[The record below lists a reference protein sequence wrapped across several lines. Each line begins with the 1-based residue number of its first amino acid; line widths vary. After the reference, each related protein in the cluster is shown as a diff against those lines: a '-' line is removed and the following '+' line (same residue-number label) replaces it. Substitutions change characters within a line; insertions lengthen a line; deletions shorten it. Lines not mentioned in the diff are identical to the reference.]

1 MSGRLCRCKN
11 LYLIIMSNMSSSP
24 SQNHAG
30 FSRSDLTGD
39 LWGGFAAMLVA
50 LPSAI
55 AFGVT
60 IFTPLG
66 GEYGARGAMAG
77 MLGAMVLGLIA
88 GLFGGTRR
96 LISAPCA
103 PAAAVLSALTIDM
116 IRHGYPVSVII
127 ASLLLV
133 TVISSL
139 VQMCFGVLRMGQL
152 INYMPYPVVCGY
164 LSGVGVIIILSQLP
178 KWLALPTGISL
189 LEGMQHPSLW
199 QPANS
204 LIGAATA
211 ATMIVSARRKGGVP
225 SVIYGLV
232 AGFVTYWI
240 LALTVW
246 PELRHLGQNPFVIGS
261 LQISLSDIGMGVQ
274 GLGTLFSTSGYL
286 QEQIPWNSIL
296 MTALTLS
303 VLLSIDTLKTCIAL
317 DSITG
322 ARYNPN
328 RELIG
333 QGLGN
338 LLTGLLGGTPG
349 AGTIG
354 PSLVNHASGG
364 LSALSSVFQALWSLL
379 AVVLL
384 SSVIAWVPIAALA
397 AVLVVVGFSM
407 IDWKALR
414 LLKSRDTL
422 VDFSVIA
429 LVVIVANTI
438 SLIAASGLGI
448 VLSVLLFMREQI
460 HTSTIRRRMTG
471 QEVFSKRARQ
481 HDEHD
486 ILVQRGQETLIVELQ
501 GSLFFGTTSQL
512 FDEISQDIVGRR
524 TVLLDFMYV
533 QSLDYTA
540 GHMIERLGTELAK
553 HNATLVLSHLPDQLP
568 NGRDLHAYIDHLGIS
583 QHPSTRLFKHFN
595 DALEWIEDRIL
606 SEEGLSPD
614 KGDKLSLADF
624 PLFKE
629 LQAED
634 LAALQ
639 AVVQK
644 QFFKQG
650 ETIFAIGTLGH
661 ELVLIR
667 SGEVRMLLPG
677 NGDGKLLLATLGA
690 GHVFGEMSFLDGV
703 PHAVGVVAGRDTHV
717 LTLDRMAFKQAL
729 IDRPAATAVIMR
741 ELARAISRRLR
752 RSNMEIHNLRLT

>member
-1 MSGRLCRCKN
+1 MNKTASG
-11 LYLIIMSNMSSSP
+11 SP
-24 SQNHAG
+24 D
-30 FSRSDLTGD
+30 SRPRFLQQDLTGD

-50 LPSAI
+50 LPSAV

-77 MLGAMVLGLIA
+77 MLGAMALGLVA

-116 IRHGYPVSVII
+116 IRHGYPVPVII
-127 ASLLLV
+127 TSLLLV
-133 TVISSL
+133 TIISSL

-164 LSGVGVIIILSQLP
+164 LSGVGMIIVLSQLP
-178 KWLALPTGISL
+178 KWLALPAGTSL
-189 LEGMQHPSLW
+189 LQGLQHPHLW

-211 ATMIVSARRKGGVP
+211 ITMIVSARRKGGVP
-225 SVIYGLV
+225 SVIYGLL
-232 AGFVTYWI
+232 AGFATYWI
-240 LALTVW
+240 LAFTFW
-246 PELRHLGQNPFVIGS
+246 PALQKLDHNPFVIGS
-261 LQISLSDIGMGVQ
+261 LSIGLSDIGLAFQ
-274 GLGTLFSTSGYL
+274 NLGTLFSTTGSL
-286 QEQIPWNSIL
+286 QEQMPWNTIL

-317 DSITG
+317 DAITG

-328 RELIG
+328 RELFG

-338 LLTGLLGGTPG
+338 LITGLLGGTPG

-364 LSALSSVFQALWSLL
+364 LSALSSVFQALWSFL
-379 AVVLL
+379 AVLLL
-384 SSVIAWVPIAALA
+384 SSLIAWVPIAALA
-397 AVLVVVGFSM
+397 AILVVVGFSM

-422 VDFSVIA
+422 IDFSVIA
-429 LVVIVANTI
+429 LVVVVANSL

-471 QEVFSKRARQ
+471 QEIFSKRVRQ
-481 HDEHD
+481 HDEHS

-512 FDEISQDIVGRR
+512 FDEISREIAGRR
-524 TVLLDFMYV
+524 TLLLDFMYV

-540 GHMIERLGTELAK
+540 GHMIERLGAELARQD
-553 HNATLVLSHLPDQLP
+553 ATLVLSHLPDQLP

-583 QHPSTRLFKHFN
+583 QQPSIRLFKHFN

-606 SEEGLSPD
+606 DDESLSHSQS
-614 KGDKLSLADF
+614 DKLALSDF
-624 PLFKE
+624 PLFQT
-629 LQAED
+629 LRVED

-639 AVVQK
+639 AIAQK
-644 QFFKQG
+644 QSYKKG
-650 ETIFAIGTLGH
+650 ETISAIGTMGH
-661 ELVLIR
+661 ELILIR
-667 SGEVRMLLPG
+667 SGEVRMYLPG
-677 NGDGKLLLATLGA
+677 HGNGRLLLATLGA

-703 PHAVGVVAGRDTHV
+703 PHAVEVVAGRDTDV
-717 LTLDRMAFKQAL
+717 LTLDRTAFKQAL
-729 IDRPAATAVIMR
+729 ADRPRANAAIMQ

-752 RSNMEIHNLRLT
+752 RSNMESHNLRLT

>member
-1 MSGRLCRCKN
+1 MSDVTSEPPQKTTGFF
-11 LYLIIMSNMSSSP
+11 SSSL
-24 SQNHAG
+24 S
-30 FSRSDLTGD
+30 GD
-39 LWGGFAAMLVA
+39 VWGGFAAMLVA

-66 GEYGARGAMAG
+66 GQYGARGAMAG
-77 MLGAMVLGLIA
+77 MVGAMILGLVA

-116 IRHGYPVSVII
+116 MQNGHPVPVIVT
-127 ASLLLV
+127 SLLLV
-133 TVISSL
+133 TIISSL

-164 LSGVGVIIILSQLP
+164 LSGVGLIIILSQLP
-178 KWLALPTGISL
+178 KWLALPKETSL
-189 LEGMQHPSLW
+189 LHGLLQPHLW
-199 QPANS
+199 QPANTV
-204 LIGAATA
+204 IGAATSITMVVA
-211 ATMIVSARRKGGVP
+211 ACRKGGVP
-225 SVIYGLV
+225 SVIYGLL
-232 AGFVTYWI
+232 AGFAAYWVMAWT
-240 LALTVW
+240 LW
-246 PELRHLGQNPFVIGS
+246 PELRAFNHNPFVIGS
-261 LQISLSDIGMGVQ
+261 LQIGFADIGAA
-274 GLGTLFSTSGYL
+274 LDDLSNLFSSAGVL
-286 QEQIPWNSIL
+286 PDQMPWNSIV

-317 DSITG
+317 DSMTG

-338 LLTGLLGGTPG
+338 LMTGLLGGTPG

-364 LSALSSVFQALWSLL
+364 TTAYSSVFQAVWSLL

-384 SSVIAWVPIAALA
+384 SSLIAWVPIAALA
-397 AVLVVVGFSM
+397 AILVVVGFSM
-407 IDWKALR
+407 IDWKAFR
-414 LLKSRDTL
+414 LLKSGDTL
-422 VDFSVIA
+422 VDFIVIA
-429 LVVIVANTI
+429 LVVVVANTI
-438 SLIAASGLGI
+438 GLIAASGLGI

-471 QEVFSKRARQ
+471 QEVFSKKARQ
-481 HDEHD
+481 HDEHAV
-486 ILVQRGQETLIVELQ
+486 LVKRGQETLIVELQ

-512 FDEISQDIVGRR
+512 FDEISQDLTGRR
-524 TVLLDFMYV
+524 TLLLDFMYV

-540 GHMIERLGTELAK
+540 GHMIERLGNELSMQ
-553 HNATLVLSHLPDQLP
+553 NATLVLSHLPDQLP

-583 QHPSTRLFKHFN
+583 QHPSTRLFKHLN
-595 DALEWIEDRIL
+595 DALEWIEDRL
-606 SEEGLSPD
+606 LLDEGLASET
-614 KGDKLSLADF
+614 GGQLALGDF
-624 PLFKE
+624 PLFK
-629 LQAED
+629 D
-634 LAALQ
+634 LRQDDLSALQ
-639 AVVQK
+639 AIAQK
-644 QFFKQG
+644 RFFRKG
-650 ETIFAIGTLGH
+650 DVISEIGSLGH
-661 ELVLIR
+661 ELMLIQ
-667 SGEVRMLLPG
+667 SGEVRMLLPA

-703 PHAVGVVAGRDTHV
+703 PHAVGVVAGRDTH
-717 LTLDRMAFKQAL
+717 LLILDRTAFSQAL
-729 IDRPAATAVIMR
+729 ADRPKASALIMQ

>member
-1 MSGRLCRCKN
+1 MNKIVSPPFQ
-11 LYLIIMSNMSSSP
+11 SST
-24 SQNHAG
+24 G
-30 FSRSDLTGD
+30 ISRSDLSGD

-77 MLGAMVLGLIA
+77 ILGAMVLGLIA

-103 PAAAVLSALTIDM
+103 PAAAVLSAITIDM
-116 IRHGYPVSVII
+116 IHHGYPVPVII
-127 ASLLLV
+127 TSLLLV

-164 LSGVGVIIILSQLP
+164 LSGVGMIIILSQLP
-178 KWLALPTGISL
+178 KWLALPAGTTL
-189 LEGMQHPSLW
+189 LQGLQQPHLW

-204 LIGAATA
+204 VIGAATA
-211 ATMIVSARRKGGVP
+211 LAMIVSARRKGGVP

-232 AGFVTYWI
+232 AGFASYWI
-240 LALTVW
+240 LALTLW
-246 PELRHLGQNPFVIGS
+246 PELQNLNHNPYVIGS
-261 LQISLSDIGMGVQ
+261 LQVSWADIGMGLQ
-274 GLGTLFSTSGYL
+274 DLSKLFSTSGYL
-286 QEQIPWNSIL
+286 QETMPWNSIL
-296 MTALTLS
+296 ITALTLS

-317 DSITG
+317 DSMTG
-322 ARYNPN
+322 SRYNPN

-338 LLTGLLGGTPG
+338 LMAGLLGGTPG

-379 AVVLL
+379 AVLLL
-384 SSVIAWVPIAALA
+384 SPFIAWVPIAALA

-407 IDWKALR
+407 IDWKAFR

-422 VDFSVIA
+422 IDFSVIG

-471 QEVFSKRARQ
+471 QEIFSKRARQ

-486 ILVQRGQETLIVELQ
+486 LLVRRGQDTLIVELQ
-501 GSLFFGTTSQL
+501 GSVFFGTTSQL
-512 FDEISQDIVGRR
+512 FDEISQDIIGRR
-524 TVLLDFMYV
+524 TLMLDFMYV

-540 GHMIERLGTELAK
+540 GHMIERLGNELAK
-553 HNATLVLSHLPDQLP
+553 YNATLVLSHLPDQLP

-614 KGDKLSLADF
+614 IRDKLDLADF
-624 PLFKE
+624 PLFKN
-629 LQAED
+629 LQTED

-639 AVVQK
+639 AITQK
-644 QFFKQG
+644 QFFKKG
-650 ETIFAIGTLGH
+650 ETIFTIGALGH
-661 ELVLIR
+661 ELMLIR
-667 SGEVRMLLPG
+667 SGEVRMLLPDG
-677 NGDGKLLLATLGA
+677 GDGKLLLATLGA

-703 PHAVGVVAGRDTHV
+703 PHAVGVIAGRDTHV
-717 LTLDRMAFKQAL
+717 LTLDRTVFKQAL
-729 IDRPAATAVIMR
+729 ADRPAATAVIMQ

-752 RSNMEIHNLRLT
+752 RSNMEIHNLRLA

>member
-1 MSGRLCRCKN
+1 MTDT
-11 LYLIIMSNMSSSP
+11 P
-24 SQNHAG
+24 SQPEQKTSG
-30 FSRSDLTGD
+30 FFPSDLTGD
-39 LWGGFAAMLVA
+39 VWGGFAAMLVA

-66 GEYGARGAMAG
+66 GQYGARGAMAG

-88 GLFGGTRR
+88 GLFGGTKR

-116 IRHGYPVSVII
+116 MQSGYPVPVIVT
-127 ASLLLV
+127 SLLLV
-133 TVISSL
+133 TLLSSL

-164 LSGVGVIIILSQLP
+164 LSGVGLIIILSQLP
-178 KWLALPTGISL
+178 KWLALPTGTSL
-189 LEGMQHPSLW
+189 LHGLLQPHLW

-204 LIGAATA
+204 VIGAATA
-211 ATMIVSARRKGGVP
+211 LAMVLAARRKGGVP
-225 SVIYGLV
+225 SVIYGLL
-232 AGFVTYWI
+232 AGFAAYW
-240 LALTVW
+240 LMALTIW
-246 PELRHLGQNPFVIGS
+246 PDLRSIHHNPFVIGS
-261 LQISLSDIGMGVQ
+261 LHIGLSDVGAALQ
-274 GLGTLFSTSGYL
+274 DLGSLFTGAGAL
-286 QEQIPWNSIL
+286 PHQMPWNSIV

-317 DSITG
+317 DTMTG

-338 LLTGLLGGTPG
+338 FMTGLLGGTPG

-364 LSALSSVFQALWSLL
+364 VTAYSSVFQAVWSLL
-379 AVVLL
+379 AVALL

-397 AVLVVVGFSM
+397 AILVVVGFSM
-407 IDWKALR
+407 IDWKAFR
-414 LLKSRDTL
+414 LLKSGDTL
-422 VDFSVIA
+422 IDFMVIA
-429 LVVIVANTI
+429 LVVVVANTI
-438 SLIAASGLGI
+438 GLIAASGLGI

-460 HTSTIRRRMTG
+460 HTSTMRRRMTG
-471 QEVFSKRARQ
+471 QDVFSKRARQ
-481 HDEHD
+481 HEEHAV
-486 ILVQRGQETLIVELQ
+486 LVKRGQETLIIELQ

-512 FDEISQDIVGRR
+512 FDEISRDLDGRR
-524 TVLLDFMYV
+524 TLLLDLMYV

-540 GHMIERLGTELAK
+540 GHMIERLGNELAK

-606 SEEGLSPD
+606 EDEGLASVT
-614 KGDKLSLADF
+614 GGQLSLGDF
-624 PLFKE
+624 PLLK
-629 LQAED
+629 D
-634 LAALQ
+634 LDADDLSALHAIAQ
-639 AVVQK
+639 KRFFQKGAVISQ
-644 QFFKQG
+644 
-650 ETIFAIGTLGH
+650 IGTLGH
-661 ELVLIR
+661 ELMLIQ
-667 SGEVRMLLPG
+667 SGEVRMLLPASG
-677 NGDGKLLLATLGA
+677 EGKLLLATLGT

-703 PHAVGVVAGRDTHV
+703 PHAVEVVAGRDTH
-717 LTLDRMAFKQAL
+717 LLILDRTAFSAALADRPKASAL
-729 IDRPAATAVIMR
+729 IMQA
-741 ELARAISRRLR
+741 LARAISRRLR